1 MEERFLLDRIY
12 MQRTRLP
19 INKAVKTAPLVLP
32 DAAKPPAA
40 FRNGTTAG
48 TQHALDKT
56 VFEPVIKRRLV
67 KIALGLLQG
76 QNGKSG

>member
-1 MEERFLLDRIY
+1 
-12 MQRTRLP
+12 MQRTRLS
-19 INKAVKTAPLVLP
+19 INEAVKTAAPVLP

-48 TQHALDKT
+48 AQHALDKA

-67 KIALGLLQG
+67 KIPIGRPQG
-76 QNGKSG
+76 ES